1 MTLFKRSLSSG
12 TRNEVFSDDLRKIPI
27 KIISLK
33 RQQLFIKRVD
43 NLITW
48 NWEIYELVQSGHKI
62 EFDYQQKEPKIE
74 INFLRI
80 FEQINPSCWDF
91 LDAEPQRFEVIGDRA
106 QGINK
111 IKLQN
116 NLIFNGKEEFIQSDS
131 LMVLEFLK
139 NYLLQYEKRGLTWT
153 NLLSE
158 GKIPKTDADIQRI
171 FTEQENLKN
180 EIQHKIENI
189 RQTYRELDEM
199 VTKLYENTSNS

>member
-1 MTLFKRSLSSG
+1 M
-12 TRNEVFSDDLRKIPI
+12 
-27 KIISLK
+27 
-33 RQQLFIKRVD
+33 
-43 NLITW
+43 
-48 NWEIYELVQSGHKI
+48 
-62 EFDYQQKEPKIE
+62 
-74 INFLRI
+74 RI
-80 FEQINPSCWDF
+80 FEQINLPCWNF
-91 LDAEPQRFEVIGDRA
+91 LNAEPQRFEVIGDRA

-139 NYLLQYEKRGLTWT
+139 NYLPQYEKRGLTWT

-189 RQTYRELDEM
+189 RQNYRELDEM
-199 VTKLYENTSNS
+199 VTKLYENKSNS